1 MKIIEYNSH
10 ICNIYESLYKRTLTK
25 RRKKIISLIIKIV
38 IVAVTL
44 WLVYAKLV
52 ANGDLKDFVKLI
64 STIPTTEIFIVLS
77 VVFLLMLVNW
87 FLEAVKWQMLIKRI
101 EPLTLWRATESVFCG
116 LTWAIFTPNR
126 IGEYGGR
133 VFFLSPKRRIVGV
146 VAMAV
151 GNVGQLV
158 LKNIFGAISI
168 CIFVYRFT
176 AIDSI
181 LFSALCLLASVFVLF
196 FVIFYFNI
204 KWVNGIL
211 LSMKFTRKYKKF
223 YSLLARYKKV
233 ELFKILLM
241 CLARYSI
248 FSIQYFIVF
257 LWLIPG
263 LKLADVC
270 MLINIL
276 FFVQSF
282 LPSLDLLDIGTKSLT
297 GIFFFQYVT
306 NQNMAVVAC
315 IASIWLINIIIPA
328 ILGSYFVF
336 KLNFFGNNQHT

>member
-1 MKIIEYNSH
+1 V
-10 ICNIYESLYKRTLTK
+10 
-25 RRKKIISLIIKIV
+25 V
-38 IVAVTL
+38 IVTITL
-44 WLVYAKLV
+44 WLVHSKLT
-52 ANGDLKDFVKLI
+52 ANGDLKDFIKLI
-64 STIPTTEIFIVLS
+64 SGIPKIEIFVVLGIV
-77 VVFLLMLVNW
+77 FFLMLINW
-87 FLEAVKWQMLIKRI
+87 LIEAIKWKMLIRKI

-133 VFFLSPKRRIVGV
+133 VFFLSPKRRIIGV

-151 GNVGQLV
+151 GNIAQLV

-176 AIDSI
+176 PINSV
-181 LFSALCLLASVFVLF
+181 LFSALCLLATVFVLF

-223 YSLLARYKKV
+223 YALLARYKKL
-233 ELFKILLM
+233 ELLKILLLSM
-241 CLARYSI
+241 ARYTI

-263 LKLADVC
+263 IKLVDVC

-297 GIFFFQYVT
+297 GVFFFQYVT
-306 NQNMAVVAC
+306 NQNVAVVAC

-336 KLNFFGNNQHT
+336 KLNFFGSSKHS